1 MSPAPPSPSWSNPL
15 IGTSSFPL
23 SHSGNRFLLGVA
35 LGLDGL
41 PLCSRKAWTYHLLFI
56 LRYPWLHRTAQS
68 QRVGKPEPLP
78 IYTEFPK
85 HEHSLLIRRDLVKM
99 AKALRAEINDVVV
112 KYTERKLRKDG
123 TLDVAVMAHEMTQS
137 LVDMI
142 MDQDEH
148 DHAPLL
154 ALMILSLGG
163 EFLQRTGIGERRDN

>member
-1 MSPAPPSPSWSNPL
+1 
-15 IGTSSFPL
+15 
-23 SHSGNRFLLGVA
+23 
-35 LGLDGL
+35 
-41 PLCSRKAWTYHLLFI
+41 
-56 LRYPWLHRTAQS
+56 
-68 QRVGKPEPLP
+68 
-78 IYTEFPK
+78 
-85 HEHSLLIRRDLVKM
+85 M

-154 ALMILSLGG
+154 ALMILSLAG
-163 EFLQRTGIGERRDN
+163 EYLQRTGIGERRDKQLGLLEAGLTQLRTTRPNNLCGARAEARISSSFLMASLVHSLAFRRRNLRSCSSLVRAAYHSHWRARSKHSAIVGDIA

>member
-1 MSPAPPSPSWSNPL
+1 MRTRGPGVKPL
-15 IGTSSFPL
+15 GIVSARGEGRGPE
-23 SHSGNRFLLGVA
+23 R
-35 LGLDGL
+35 
-41 PLCSRKAWTYHLLFI
+41 
-56 LRYPWLHRTAQS
+56 PWLV
-68 QRVGKPEPLP
+68 VGKPGPVP
-78 IYTEFPK
+78 IYRVPK
-85 HEHSLLIRRDLVKM
+85 TLLIRRDPVKM

-163 EFLQRTGIGERRDN
+163 EYLQRTGIGERRDN

>member
-1 MSPAPPSPSWSNPL
+1 MSQGPQTW
-15 IGTSSFPL
+15 
-23 SHSGNRFLLGVA
+23 
-35 LGLDGL
+35 
-41 PLCSRKAWTYHLLFI
+41 
-56 LRYPWLHRTAQS
+56 
-68 QRVGKPEPLP
+68 VGKPEPVP
-78 IYTEFPK
+78 IYRVPK

-99 AKALRAEINDVVV
+99 PKALRAEINDVVV

-154 ALMILSLGG
+154 ALMILSLGD
-163 EFLQRTGIGERRDN
+163 EYLQRTGIGERRDN

>member
-1 MSPAPPSPSWSNPL
+1 MRTRGPGVKP
-15 IGTSSFPL
+15 
-23 SHSGNRFLLGVA
+23 LGVVSA
-35 LGLDGL
+35 RGEGRALRDLGLWSE
-41 PLCSRKAWTYHLLFI
+41 SRAH
-56 LRYPWLHRTAQS
+56 
-68 QRVGKPEPLP
+68 P
-78 IYTEFPK
+78 IYRVPK
-85 HEHSLLIRRDLVKM
+85 TLLIRRDPVKM

-163 EFLQRTGIGERRDN
+163 EYLQRTGIGERRDN